1 MDVAGPVV
9 RDQHASQRLAE
20 PYRRGLQ
27 LNGYRM
33 LGSRQDARPPAGPP
47 APRYEMREAVQLLR
61 GVLGWSAPETAGLIG
76 ASLTSVNC
84 ALQRARATMAERF
97 PTGRPGAQGPP
108 AGDRERTLLRRY
120 VWEEADLAGFV
131 SLPREGEP
139 ATLAAFGLHAE
150 RSA

>member
-1 MDVAGPVV
+1 MRPVVCICMDVAGPVV
-9 RDQHASQRLAE
+9 RDQHAFQRLAK

-27 LNGYRM
+27 LHGGYRM
-33 LGSRQDARPPAGPP
+33 LGSRQDAPP
-47 APRYEMREAVQLLR
+47 
-61 GVLGWSAPETAGLIG
+61 TAGLIG
-76 ASLTSVNC
+76 AFLASVNC

-131 SLPREGEP
+131 SPLREGEP
-139 ATLAAFGLHAE
+139 ATLAAFGLRAE
-150 RSA
+150 LSA